1 MNNEKLLKYLE
12 EKIELKKQDKTE
24 LSNHKV
30 DLSSIKVIKDAISN
44 LKNIE
49 KDATKVAD
57 KFEDSV
63 KESYKFYQDLLQE
76 RNAIYTWVNNEA
88 PARISDF
95 EKAAKELG
103 VDSNS
108 VPEIKELQ
116 KLIQLGKELV
126 KALDDY
132 KRPAFLK

>member
-1 MNNEKLLKYLE
+1 MSTKKRVFKKLAE
-12 EKIELKKQDKTE
+12 ETKVE
-24 LSNHKV
+24 LSVQKV
-30 DLSSIKVIKDAISN
+30 ELGSIKIIKDAISN

-49 KDATKVAD
+49 KSATKVAD
-57 KFEDSV
+57 KFENKIS
-63 KESYKFYQDLLQE
+63 EAYKSWQSLNQE

-103 VDSNS
+103 VDSSS
-108 VPEIKELQ
+108 VPEIKELK
-116 KLIQLGKELV
+116 KLIQVGKELV

-132 KRPAFLK
+132 KRPTTG

>member
-12 EKIELKKQDKTE
+12 EKIELKKQNKTE

-57 KFEDSV
+57 KFEQSV
-63 KESYKFYQDLLQE
+63 KESNKFYQDLLQE

-132 KRPAFLK
+132 KRPSLT

>member
-1 MNNEKLLKYLE
+1 MNNKKLLKYLE
-12 EKIELKKQDKTE
+12 ERVELKKQDKTQ
-24 LSNHKV
+24 LSIQKV
-30 DLSSIKVIKDAISN
+30 DLSSVKVIKDAISN

-49 KDATKVAD
+49 KDANKVAD
-57 KFEDSV
+57 KFEQSV
-63 KESYKFYQDLLQE
+63 RQSNKFYQDLLQE
-76 RNAIYTWVNNEA
+76 RNAIYTWVYNEA

-103 VDSNS
+103 VDANS
-108 VPEIKELQ
+108 VSEIKELQ

-132 KRPAFLK
+132 KRPSSM